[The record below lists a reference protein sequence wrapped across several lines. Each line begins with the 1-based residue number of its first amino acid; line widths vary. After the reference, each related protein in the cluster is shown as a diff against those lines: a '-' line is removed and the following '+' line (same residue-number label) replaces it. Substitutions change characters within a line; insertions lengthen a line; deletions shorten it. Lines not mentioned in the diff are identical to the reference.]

1 MEGIRYC
8 SRPGEIH
15 ICAPGEDASVNKN
28 VNSIN
33 RTATYV
39 IRMSGGVGGGAV
51 RLLPI
56 PIMRRTAYLGIRFQN
71 LDMKTL

>member
-39 IRMSGGVGGGAV
+39 IRMSGGVGAV

-56 PIMRRTAYLGIRFQN
+56 PIMFQ
-71 LDMKTL
+71 KTKAHHRNEM